1 MTLLSIRNLSVEFK
15 TDEGIVHAVDDI
27 SFNVERGKTVSI
39 IGESGSGKTVA
50 VECIARLLDQKDIEV
65 TGKIF
70 FEGTNILDLSKKE
83 LKDIRG
89 NKIGYI
95 FQDPDEALNPVY
107 SIGWQI
113 EEAIKIH
120 RDLSEEKAKN
130 KTIDLL
136 DKVGIPNP
144 TDRFN
149 DYPHELSGGM
159 KQRVMIAIALAPNPD
174 LLIADEPTTG
184 LDVTIQTQIL
194 SLIKDIQ
201 NDFDMSVLLVTHDLS
216 VAASLADRLIV
227 LYAGKIMEKAD
238 IKNIF
243 DMALH
248 PYTKALFSCI
258 PGREKNGGIAGQT
271 PSPLDPPNGCRFH
284 PRCNYTIDECKK
296 GNQPKLVSYRESEV
310 SCIHY
315 TDGYDSSILDE
326 E

>member
-1 MTLLSIRNLSVEFK
+1 MKLLSIKNLSVNFK
-15 TDEGIVHAVDDI
+15 TDKGIVHAVDDI
-27 SFNVERGKTVSI
+27 SFNVERGETVSI

-50 VECIARLLDQKDIEV
+50 VESIARLLDQKDIEI

-70 FEGTNILDLSKKE
+70 FEGTNLLDLSRKE

-95 FQDPDEALNPVY
+95 FQDPNEALNPVY

-113 EEAIKIH
+113 KEAIKIH

-144 TDRFN
+144 TNRFN

-159 KQRVMIAIALAPNPD
+159 KQRVMIAIALAPNPN

-184 LDVTIQTQIL
+184 LDVTIQSQIL

-216 VAASLADRLIV
+216 VATSLADRLIV

-243 DMALH
+243 DMPLH
-248 PYTKALFSCI
+248 PYTKALFSCT
-258 PGREKNGGIAGQT
+258 PGREKNGGIAGQS

-296 GNQPKLVSYRESEV
+296 GNQPKLVSYREDEV

-315 TDGYDSSILDE
+315 NDGYDPSILDE
-326 E
+326 K